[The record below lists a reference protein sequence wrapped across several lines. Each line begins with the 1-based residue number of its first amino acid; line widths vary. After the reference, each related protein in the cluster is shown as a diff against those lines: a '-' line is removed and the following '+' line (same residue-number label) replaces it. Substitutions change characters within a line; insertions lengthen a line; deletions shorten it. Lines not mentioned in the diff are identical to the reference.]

1 MQNENKQKLR
11 ESVVKRA
18 SHFKQERE
26 NCYLIKIKE
35 NLRKFYSGQL
45 GLSNVE
51 ERIRQR
57 ICRERG
63 QYYIARFANWIDLK
77 NKKLLDVGSG
87 WGEHLAETHKRGA
100 IVYGIEPDDELLEI
114 IDLLLKSEKISENT
128 TIKKGYAEK
137 IPFEDNFFDIVIC
150 IHVLEHVYDVKKS
163 IKEMIRVLK
172 KGGHLYL
179 ACPNYLYP
187 QEGHYKIK
195 WFPLMPKFLG
205 KVYLRL
211 KGRNPNFLTSINYVT
226 FWSLFYELKKYNLT
240 IRNIGVEELVS
251 KLKEKTTLKR
261 VVWKMMIFFHLY
273 PEIELLIKKL
283 G

>member
-11 ESVVKRA
+11 ESVVKRT

-35 NLRKFYSGQL
+35 NLRKLYSGQL
-45 GLSNVE
+45 GLPNVE

-57 ICRERG
+57 IRRERG
-63 QYYIARFANWIDLK
+63 KYYIARLTNWTDLK

-87 WGEHLAETHKRGA
+87 WGEHLVEAHKKEA

-114 IDLLLKSEKISENT
+114 TDLLLKSEKISENI

-150 IHVLEHVYDVKKS
+150 IHVLEHVYDVKKT
-163 IKEMIRVLK
+163 IKEMVRVLK
-172 KGGHLYL
+172 KSGHLYL

-240 IRNIGVEELVS
+240 IRNIGAEELIS